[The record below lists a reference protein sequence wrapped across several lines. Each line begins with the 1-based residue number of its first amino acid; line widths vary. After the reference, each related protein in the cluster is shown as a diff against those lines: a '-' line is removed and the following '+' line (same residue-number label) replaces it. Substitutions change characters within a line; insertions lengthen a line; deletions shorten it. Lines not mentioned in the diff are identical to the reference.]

1 MFFGKTWED
10 EATMSK
16 PSSEPAIDH
25 EGKEDDRVDLVD
37 TNTNTK

>member
-1 MFFGKTWED
+1 MIFGKTWED

-25 EGKEDDRVDLVD
+25 EGNEDDRVDLVD